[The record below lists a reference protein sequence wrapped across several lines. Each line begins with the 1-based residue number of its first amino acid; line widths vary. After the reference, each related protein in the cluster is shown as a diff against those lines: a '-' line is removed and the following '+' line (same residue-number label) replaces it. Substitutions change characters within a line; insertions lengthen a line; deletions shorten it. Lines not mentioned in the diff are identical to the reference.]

1 MEKSIEIKS
10 LHFLVVDDEP
20 EITSLFKDY
29 LNELGYKVHTAT
41 SAEAAQILF
50 FEQSIDLVLLDINM
64 PRVSGLKLLESFKH
78 HNPDVIIIMV
88 SAIQDIDM
96 VVKCIHMGA
105 YDYLVKPII
114 DLNQL
119 QIRIQRA
126 LSERQTKLEN
136 LTLRKEIALQGSIPE
151 IRSHSVAMK
160 KVLDKIHT
168 VAQYDTTILLS
179 GESGTGKEV
188 AARTIHNY
196 SYRSSNSFV
205 AVNCGSIPNSL
216 MESTLFGH
224 ERGAFTGATKRKIGL
239 FEESNCGTI
248 FLDEIT
254 ETTPELQI
262 RLLRVLESNHIRR
275 VGGNHEIKL
284 DLRIIAATNQ
294 DINRLVEEGTFRED
308 LYYRLNV
315 FHITLPPLRERR
327 EDIPVIADYH
337 LDQLIKKMGKEKV
350 RLSPAVLEL
359 FNQFEWKGN
368 IRELINV
375 IENALIICKGD
386 EITLKDLPSHLH
398 RGDGEKTVMVIDES
412 YTQTKENFERQYFST
427 LLQHVNGNISK
438 AAKIAGLSRQHFHLK
453 IKKLGINQDI
463 LPSI

>member
-1 MEKSIEIKS
+1 MDKLIDIKS
-10 LHFLVVDDEP
+10 LSILVVDDEP
-20 EITSLFKDY
+20 EITSLFKEY
-29 LNELGYKVHTAT
+29 LNELGCKVYTALN
-41 SAEAAQILF
+41 AETAQKIF
-50 FEQSIDLVLLDINM
+50 TERPIGLVLLDINL

-78 HNPDVIIIMV
+78 HNPDVIVIMV

-105 YDYLVKPII
+105 YDYLVKPIF
-114 DLNQL
+114 DLTQL

-126 LSERQTKLEN
+126 LSEKQTKLEN
-136 LTLRKEIALQGSIPE
+136 LTLRKELAHQEGIPE

-160 KVLDKIHT
+160 KVLEKIHT

-188 AARTIHNY
+188 AARTVHNI
-196 SYRSSNSFV
+196 SHRSSNSFI

-224 ERGAFTGATKRKIGL
+224 ERGAFTDATKRKIGL
-239 FEESNCGTI
+239 FEESNYGTI

-254 ETTPELQI
+254 ETTPEFQI
-262 RLLRVLESNHIRR
+262 RLLRVLESNYIRR
-275 VGGNHEIKL
+275 VGGSPEIKL

-294 DINRLVEEGTFRED
+294 DINRMVEEGTFRED

-337 LDQLIKKMGKEKV
+337 LHRLIKKMGKEKV
-350 RLSPAVLEL
+350 RLSTAVLEL

-375 IENALIICKGD
+375 IENALISCRGY
-386 EITLKDLPSHLH
+386 EITLKDLPDYLQMET
-398 RGDGEKTVMVIDES
+398 RERTFLAMNKN
-412 YTQTKENFERQYFST
+412 YTQTKENFERQYFSN
-427 LLQHVNGNISK
+427 LLQNMNGNISK
-438 AAKIAGLSRQHFHLK
+438 AAKTAGLTRQHFHLK
-453 IKKLGINQDI
+453 IKKLGIKQ
-463 LPSI
+463 

>member
-1 MEKSIEIKS
+1 MIDIKTLSI
-10 LHFLVVDDEP
+10 LVVDDEP
-20 EITSLFKDY
+20 EITGLFKEY
-29 LNELGYKVHTAT
+29 LNELGYKVHTAI
-41 SAEAAQILF
+41 SAKAAQNIF
-50 FEQSIDLVLLDINM
+50 NEQPIDLVLLDINM
-64 PRVSGLKLLESFKH
+64 PRVSGLKLLELFKH
-78 HNPDVIIIMV
+78 HKPDVIVIMV

-105 YDYLVKPII
+105 YDYLVKPIF
-114 DLNQL
+114 DLTQL
-119 QIRIQRA
+119 KIRIQRT

-136 LTLRKEIALQGSIPE
+136 LTLRKELAYQGGIPE

-160 KVLDKIHT
+160 KVLEKIHT

-188 AARTIHNY
+188 AARTIHNN
-196 SYRSSNSFV
+196 SHRSSNSFI

-216 MESTLFGH
+216 IESTLFGH
-224 ERGAFTGATKRKIGL
+224 ERGAFTDATKRKIGL
-239 FEESNCGTI
+239 FEDSNYGTI

-254 ETTPELQI
+254 ETTPEFQI

-275 VGGNHEIKL
+275 IGGNQEIKL

-294 DINRLVEEGTFRED
+294 DIDRLVEEGSFRED

-327 EDIPVIADYH
+327 EDIPVIADFH
-337 LDQLIKKMGKEKV
+337 LDRLIKIMGKEKV
-350 RLSPAVLEL
+350 RFSATVLEL

-375 IENALIICKGD
+375 IENALIVCKGD
-386 EITLKDLPSHLH
+386 EITLNNLPNRLN
-398 RGDGEKTVMVIDES
+398 RGHGEKTVTAIDES
-412 YTQTKENFERQYFST
+412 YTQTKENFDRQYFSN
-427 LLQHVNGNISK
+427 LLQNMNGNISK
-438 AAKIAGLSRQHFHLK
+438 AAKTAGLSRQHFHLK
-453 IKKLGINQDI
+453 IKKLGINQ
-463 LPSI
+463 

>member
-1 MEKSIEIKS
+1 MIDIKTLSI
-10 LHFLVVDDEP
+10 LVVDDEP
-20 EITSLFKDY
+20 EITGLFKEY
-29 LNELGYKVHTAT
+29 LNELGYKVHTAI
-41 SAEAAQILF
+41 SAKAAQNIF
-50 FEQSIDLVLLDINM
+50 NEQPIDLVLLDINM
-64 PRVSGLKLLESFKH
+64 PRVSGLKLLELFKH
-78 HNPDVIIIMV
+78 HKPDVIVIMV

-105 YDYLVKPII
+105 YDYLVKPIF
-114 DLNQL
+114 DLTQL
-119 QIRIQRA
+119 KIRIQRT

-136 LTLRKEIALQGSIPE
+136 LTLRKELSYQGGIPE

-160 KVLDKIHT
+160 KVLEKIHT

-188 AARTIHNY
+188 AARTIHNN
-196 SYRSSNSFV
+196 SHRSSNSFI

-216 MESTLFGH
+216 IESTLFGH
-224 ERGAFTGATKRKIGL
+224 ERGAFTDATKRKIGL
-239 FEESNCGTI
+239 FEDSNYGTI

-254 ETTPELQI
+254 ETTPEFQI

-275 VGGNHEIKL
+275 IGGNQEIKL

-294 DINRLVEEGTFRED
+294 DIDRLVEEGSFRED

-327 EDIPVIADYH
+327 EDIPVIADFH
-337 LDQLIKKMGKEKV
+337 LDRLIKIMGKEKV
-350 RLSPAVLEL
+350 RFSATVLEL

-375 IENALIICKGD
+375 IENALIVCKGD
-386 EITLKDLPSHLH
+386 EITLNNLPNRLN
-398 RGDGEKTVMVIDES
+398 RGHGEKTVTAIDES
-412 YTQTKENFERQYFST
+412 YTQTKENFDRQYFSN
-427 LLQHVNGNISK
+427 LLQNMNGNISK
-438 AAKIAGLSRQHFHLK
+438 AAKRAGLSRQHFHLK
-453 IKKLGINQDI
+453 IKKLGINQ
-463 LPSI
+463 

>member
-1 MEKSIEIKS
+1 MKKSIEIKS
-10 LHFLVVDDEP
+10 LHFLIVDDEP

-29 LNELGYKVHTAT
+29 LNELGYKVHIAI
-41 SAEAAQILF
+41 SAEAAQKIF

-64 PRVSGLKLLESFKH
+64 PRVSGLKLLESFKR

-105 YDYLVKPII
+105 YDYLVKPIF
-114 DLNQL
+114 DLTQL

-136 LTLRKEIALQGSIPE
+136 LTLRKELALQGSIPE

-160 KVLDKIHT
+160 KVLEKIHT

-196 SYRSSNSFV
+196 SHRSANSFV

-224 ERGAFTGATKRKIGL
+224 ERGAFTGATKRRIGL
-239 FEESNCGTI
+239 FEESNYGTI

-254 ETTPELQI
+254 ETTPEFHI
-262 RLLRVLESNHIRR
+262 RLLRVLESNYIRR

-337 LDQLIKKMGKEKV
+337 LDRLIKKMGKVKV

-386 EITLKDLPSHLH
+386 EITLKDLPNHLH
-398 RGDGEKTVMVIDES
+398 RGDGEKTVMAINES

-453 IKKLGINQDI
+453 IKKLGIK
-463 LPSI
+463 